1 MSRAGLAA
9 FAPSFAYQPPSEL
22 EVPSGRGF
30 IALLEAFRATGGTA
44 PADVLARLLEE
55 YQLGRACSLTK
66 LAQLV
71 KLVHSGQVFGFEWR
85 SSLWIPMFQFEAQD
99 LALKAEAQEVRA
111 ALPQLWSGWAVAS
124 WFAGANA
131 YLAQG
136 RPVDVLASDLEAVLR
151 AASAVQSVGGFI
163 PVHGRRAEGHGL
175 RG

>member
-1 MSRAGLAA
+1 MSRASRAA
-9 FAPSFAYQPPSEL
+9 FAPSFTYQPPSEL

-55 YQLGRACSLTK
+55 YQLGRACSL
-66 LAQLV
+66 AQLV
-71 KLVHSGQVFGFEWR
+71 HTGQVFGFEWR

-111 ALPQLWSGWAVAS
+111 ALPQLWSGWAVAA

-131 YLAQG
+131 HLAQC
-136 RPVDVLASDLEAVLR
+136 RPVDVLASDFEAVRR

>member
-9 FAPSFAYQPPSEL
+9 FAPAFAYPPPSEL
-22 EVPSGRGF
+22 DVPSGRGF

-55 YQLGRACSLTK
+55 HQLGRACSLTQ
-66 LAQLV
+66 LFQLV
-71 KLVHSGQVFGFEWR
+71 HTGQVFGFEWR

-111 ALPQLWSGWAVAS
+111 ALPQLWSGWAVAA
-124 WFAGANA
+124 WFAAANA
-131 YLAQG
+131 HLAQC

-151 AASAVQSVGGFI
+151 AASAVQSVGGFM
-163 PVHGRRAEGHGL
+163 PVHGRRVECHGL